1 DPCGGGSIISGGTGS
16 SCCGADGGDMGSF
29 SASGQPFTGGQP
41 AAANGQSFN
50 LPAPAPAASGSTP
63 GNSGNAT
70 FGIDSSIKTPTPAFP
85 FGQKP
90 AAPQQNPASGNPAPG
105 QGPAPA
111 ANPAKTPS
119 PLPGTSGVLQMNVP
133 ENSVVYINGYRT
145 KLTGTERNFTAK
157 NLIPGESYEFE
168 IKVVSVEDG
177 QLREQVKTT
186 SLTPGNTAVLAFDFS
201 EQRSVHTIA
210 LK

>member
-1 DPCGGGSIISGGTGS
+1 
-16 SCCGADGGDMGSF
+16 
-29 SASGQPFTGGQP
+29 
-41 AAANGQSFN
+41 
-50 LPAPAPAASGSTP
+50 
-63 GNSGNAT
+63 
-70 FGIDSSIKTPTPAFP
+70 
-85 FGQKP
+85 
-90 AAPQQNPASGNPAPG
+90 
-105 QGPAPA
+105 
-111 ANPAKTPS
+111 
-119 PLPGTSGVLQMNVP
+119 MNVP